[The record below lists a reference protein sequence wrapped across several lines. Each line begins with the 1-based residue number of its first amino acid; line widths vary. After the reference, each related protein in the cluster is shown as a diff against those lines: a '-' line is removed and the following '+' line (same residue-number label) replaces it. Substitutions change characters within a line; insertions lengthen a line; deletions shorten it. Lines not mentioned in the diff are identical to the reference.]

1 MLRKYMK
8 LAAVN
13 DFVRDHRSE
22 ILWSKRHEGFTT
34 VKSTNNET
42 DGESEEYSDY
52 ESSCDDGE
60 FY

>member
-1 MLRKYMK
+1 MK

-13 DFVRDHRSE
+13 DFVRDHRSD
-22 ILWSKRHEGFTT
+22 ILRSKRHEGFTT
-34 VKSTNNET
+34 VKSTSNET

>member
-1 MLRKYMK
+1 MLQKYMK

-22 ILWSKRHEGFTT
+22 ILWSKMYEGFTT
-34 VKSTNNET
+34 VMSTCNET
-42 DGESEEYSDY
+42 DVESEEYSDY